1 MNPLTHEWIQ
11 KAEEDFEAA
20 QRLSRSRTIPL
31 WNAVCFH
38 AQQCAEKYLKACL
51 QEEELALP
59 GLWGGFFIGSYAH
72 AHFNR
77 SFKRVV

>member
-20 QRLSRSRTIPL
+20 RRLSRSRTIPL

-38 AQQCAEKYLKACL
+38 ARKHHRVASLCCL
-51 QEEELALP
+51 L
-59 GLWGGFFIGSYAH
+59 
-72 AHFNR
+72 R
-77 SFKRVV
+77 SILIAV